1 MSGKLSRV
9 LHDDPGRLPMRL
21 WGELRALWLSWQY
34 NIFIEGKVVIL
45 GRPLIDIR
53 RGSKLF
59 LGNGVILTSRNKGYH
74 LNIQAPVKLF
84 ADRPGAEIRVG
95 EQTRIAGSCIH
106 AQRSVT
112 IGKRCLIAGN
122 CQIIDANGHDLS
134 FPGVEQRL
142 DIEGLS
148 APIVIEDDVWLGTNT
163 VVLPGVTI
171 GRGAVIG
178 ANSVVSSNIPP
189 MVVARGNP
197 AEVVLDYRLDYGE
210 LDASDTYDLDEDRD
224 EEVRYEE
231 EIER

>member
-9 LHDDPGRLPMRL
+9 LQDDPGRLPMRL
-21 WGELRALWLSWQY
+21 WGELRALRLSWQY
-34 NIFIEGKVVIL
+34 NIFIEGKVVVL

-53 RGSKLF
+53 RESKLF

-84 ADRPGAEIRVG
+84 ADRPGAEIRIG

-112 IGKRCLIAGN
+112 IGRRCLIAGN

-134 FPGVEQRL
+134 FPGVERRL
-142 DIEGLS
+142 NTEGLS

-210 LDASDTYDLDEDRD
+210 LTASDTYDLDEEERD
-224 EEVRYEE
+224 EE

>member
-1 MSGKLSRV
+1 MPGKLSRA
-9 LHDDPGRLPMRL
+9 LQDDPGRIPMRL

-34 NIFIEGKVVIL
+34 NVFIEGKVIVL

-53 RGSKLF
+53 KGSKLY

-84 ADRPGAEIRVG
+84 ADRPGAEIRIG

-106 AQRSVT
+106 AQRSVM

-122 CQIIDANGHDLS
+122 CQIIDANGHDPS
-134 FPGVEQRL
+134 FPNVERRL
-142 DIEGLS
+142 HTQGPS

-210 LDASDTYDLDEDRD
+210 LAASDVYDLD
-224 EEVRYEE
+224 
-231 EIER
+231 

>member
-1 MSGKLSRV
+1 
-9 LHDDPGRLPMRL
+9 MRL

-53 RGSKLF
+53 KGSKLF

>member
-1 MSGKLSRV
+1 MPGKLSRV
-9 LHDDPGRLPMRL
+9 LQDDPGRLPMRL
-21 WGELRALWLSWQY
+21 WGELGALWLSWQY

-142 DIEGLS
+142 DIEGLG

>member
-1 MSGKLSRV
+1 MPGKLSRV
-9 LHDDPGRLPMRL
+9 LQDDPGRLPMRL
-21 WGELRALWLSWQY
+21 WGRLRGLWLSWQH
-34 NIFIEGKVVIL
+34 NVFIEGKVIIL

-53 RGSKLF
+53 KGSKLY
-59 LGNGVILTSRNKGYH
+59 LGGGVILTSRNKGYH

-84 ADRPGAEIRVG
+84 ADRHGAVIRIG

-106 AQRSVT
+106 AQRSIT

-134 FPGVEQRL
+134 FPNVERRL
-142 DIEGLS
+142 HTEGSS

-189 MVVARGNP
+189 MAVARGNP
-197 AEVVLDYRLDYGE
+197 AEVVLDYRIDYGE
-210 LDASDTYDLDEDRD
+210 LDASDTYDLDEDLDKEERD
-224 EEVRYEE
+224 EEQ
-231 EIER
+231 IER